1 MSFESQQAPIVVK
14 IGGSLFDWPELKP
27 RLQQFLASLG
37 ERFIILFPGGGRA
50 ADVVREFDRI
60 HQFGDEPSH
69 WLALRAL
76 TLTGYFL
83 AKLLEVQMVEG
94 LNAARS
100 AFRRTKITVI
110 DPYRFAQGD
119 ESRPEHLPH
128 CWDATSD
135 SLAARVAHV
144 AEAER
149 LILLKSTSIPAD
161 MSWAECAK
169 KDFVDPFFAP
179 TVAGAK
185 FKVECVNLREWSP
198 SK

>member
-1 MSFESQQAPIVVK
+1 MSFEPDRPPIVVK
-14 IGGSLFDWPELKP
+14 VGGSLFDWPDLKP
-27 RLQQFLASLG
+27 RLQQFLDSLG
-37 ERFIILFPGGGRA
+37 ERFIIIFPGGGRA
-50 ADVVREFDRI
+50 ADVIREFDRI
-60 HQFGDEPSH
+60 HQFGDDPSH

-76 TLTGYFL
+76 TLTGQFL
-83 AKLLEVQMVEG
+83 ANLLDVQLVEG

-100 AFRRTKITVI
+100 AFQRIKITVI
-110 DPYRFAQGD
+110 DPYRFALGD

-149 LILLKSTSIPAD
+149 LILLKSAPIPAGL
-161 MSWAECAK
+161 SWEECAK

-179 TVAGAK
+179 TVAGA
-185 FKVECVNLREWSP
+185 NSTWTA
-198 SK
+198 